1 MAAPEPTRLASSRH
15 APTHMTFERPSAPPP
30 RPAELALGVDR
41 HGLTNGLVAFL
52 FAATGPLAILLAVAA
67 DGGLSSD
74 DISSWAFGSYGLGGV
89 ISIIF
94 SIAYRQPIAM
104 AWTIPGTVLLI
115 PAFDH
120 LSFAEIIGAY
130 FASGVLIAV
139 LGATG
144 WVGRIMAA
152 IPLPIVMG
160 MVAGVFLP
168 FGLSIVSAFHEA
180 FWVSLATVAAFIGVS
195 LTPAL
200 MRVFPPVLGAL
211 VAGLLVVV
219 LSGQFAPETSGT
231 VALVRPNLYLPAF
244 SPQAMVELVIPL
256 TLTVVAIQNAQGFTV
271 LRAAGY
277 EPPVNVLTFA
287 CGVATLGFAA
297 VGSVPA
303 CVTGPA
309 NAILNSSGR
318 PERRYVGGVVFGVLM
333 LLFGLFS
340 PLAIGFALGLPTAF
354 IAILGGLAMLRVLQT
369 AFTVAFSQGF
379 PLSALI
385 AFLVTVSDLTIA
397 GVGAAFWGLV
407 FGFAT
412 AWTFERDHFAG
423 RPTG

>member
-1 MAAPEPTRLASSRH
+1 
-15 APTHMTFERPSAPPP
+15 MTFERPSAPPP
-30 RPAELALGVDR
+30 RLAEVVLSVDR
-41 HGLTNGLVAFL
+41 HGLANGLVAFL
-52 FAATGPLAILLAVAA
+52 FAATGPLAILLAVAT
-67 DGGLSSD
+67 DGGLSGA
-74 DISSWAFGSYGLGGV
+74 DISSWVFGAYGLGGV
-89 ISIIF
+89 ISILF
-94 SIAYRQPIAM
+94 SILYRQPMAM

-120 LSFAEIIGAY
+120 LSFPEIIGAY
-130 FASGVLIAV
+130 LASGVLIAV

-144 WVGRIMAA
+144 WVGRIMAT

-168 FGLSIVSAFHEA
+168 FGLGIIGAFHEV
-180 FWVSLATVAAFIGVS
+180 FWVSLATVIAFVGLS
-195 LTPAL
+195 LMPAL
-200 MRVFPPVLGAL
+200 SRLFPPVLGAL

-219 LSGQFAPETSGT
+219 LSGQFMPDSAAD
-231 VALVRPNLYLPAF
+231 VALVRPILYAPSF
-244 SPQAMVELVIPL
+244 SARAMVELVIPL

-277 EPPVNVLTFA
+277 APPVNVLTFA
-287 CGVATLGFAA
+287 CGLATLGFAA

-318 PERRYVGGVVFGVLM
+318 HERRYAGGVVFGVLM

-354 IAILGGLAMLRVLQT
+354 IAVLGGLAMLRVLQT
-369 AFTVAFSQGF
+369 AFTAAFSQGF

-385 AFLVTVSDLTIA
+385 AFLVTLSDLTIA

-412 AWTFERDHFAG
+412 AWSFEREHFG
-423 RPTG
+423 S

>member
-1 MAAPEPTRLASSRH
+1 
-15 APTHMTFERPSAPPP
+15 MTFERPSAPPP
-30 RPAELALGVDR
+30 RLPEVALSVDR
-41 HGLTNGLVAFL
+41 HGLANGLVAFL
-52 FAATGPLAILLAVAA
+52 FAATGPLAILLAVAT
-67 DGGLSSD
+67 DGGLSGA
-74 DISSWAFGSYGLGGV
+74 DISSWVFGAYGLGGV
-89 ISIIF
+89 ISILF
-94 SIAYRQPIAM
+94 SILYRQPMAM

-120 LSFAEIIGAY
+120 LSFPEIIGAY
-130 FASGVLIAV
+130 LASGVLIAV

-144 WVGRIMAA
+144 LVGRIMAA

-168 FGLSIVSAFHEA
+168 FGLGIIGAFHEV
-180 FWVSLATVAAFIGVS
+180 FWVSLATVTAFVGLS
-195 LTPAL
+195 LMPAL

-211 VAGLLVVV
+211 VAGFLVVV
-219 LSGQFAPETSGT
+219 VSGQFTPESAAG
-231 VALVRPNLYLPAF
+231 VALVRPIFYAPSF
-244 SPQAMVELVIPL
+244 SPRAMIELVIPL

-297 VGSVPA
+297 VGAVPA

-309 NAILNSSGR
+309 NAILNSSGEPR
-318 PERRYVGGVVFGVLM
+318 RRYAGGVVFGVLM

-369 AFTVAFSQGF
+369 AFTAAFSQGF

-385 AFLVTVSDLTIA
+385 AFLVTLSDLTIA

-412 AWTFERDHFAG
+412 AWSFERDHFASQAKG
-423 RPTG
+423 